1 MTQQI
6 LFETTDVMR
15 FTSQGARNYN
25 IIDTSSF
32 ELNHDSD
39 INREVFAYPRFL
51 ISQVINKNS
60 KEEVRSSTNM
70 QIYDW
75 GRKVIIDHVQ

>member
-15 FTSQGARNYN
+15 FTSQGVRNYN

-39 INREVFAYPRFL
+39 INREVFAYLLTEKFL
-51 ISQVINKNS
+51 P
-60 KEEVRSSTNM
+60 T
-70 QIYDW
+70 
-75 GRKVIIDHVQ
+75 HVF